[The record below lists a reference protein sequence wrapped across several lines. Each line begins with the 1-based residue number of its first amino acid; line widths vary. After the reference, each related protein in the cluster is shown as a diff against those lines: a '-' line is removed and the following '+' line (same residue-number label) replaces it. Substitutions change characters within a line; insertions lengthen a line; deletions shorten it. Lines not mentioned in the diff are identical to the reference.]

1 MIMPE
6 HIHFVGIGGISMS
19 GIAEILLRQGHQVS
33 GSDLE
38 DSHLLEGLRRS
49 GAMIYLGHQQGNVA
63 GADLVV
69 RSSAIPL
76 DNPELI
82 AAEEQGIPIIKRA
95 QMIARLME
103 GKQGIAISGT
113 HGKTTTTSMVSTIL
127 TAGRLDPVIL
137 IGGELNTIGGNAHLG
152 RGNFFVTEADESD
165 GSFLYFNPQVV
176 VVTNIEMDHHD
187 FYQSNQQLISAFQG
201 FLNNLPEDGKA
212 IVYAE
217 DQLLFSL
224 IDPDDPRYFTYGIEQ
239 GILRAID
246 IKLLPFGSFFTLVY
260 KETVLGEINLQIPG
274 KHNILNALA
283 AIAVAMTTGLEFGQI
298 KKGIEQYTGVNRR
311 FEKKGLIGDILVVDD
326 YAHHPTEIKET
337 LKAALNTGYER
348 IIAVFQPHRYSRT
361 KFLLREFAQS
371 FDQVDHLI
379 ITDIYGAGE
388 KPIPGVSSEELA
400 RLIAKNKG
408 NRVDFIAHLEDIVNY
423 LPEIIKSRDLII
435 TIGAGDVYRA
445 GELLLERMKKQK
457 EMA

>member
-1 MIMPE
+1 
-6 HIHFVGIGGISMS
+6 
-19 GIAEILLRQGHQVS
+19 
-33 GSDLE
+33 
-38 DSHLLEGLRRS
+38 
-49 GAMIYLGHQQGNVA
+49 
-63 GADLVV
+63 
-69 RSSAIPL
+69 
-76 DNPELI
+76 
-82 AAEEQGIPIIKRA
+82 
-95 QMIARLME
+95 MIARLME

-127 TAGRLDPVIL
+127 TVGRLDPVIL
-137 IGGELNTIGGNAHLG
+137 IGGEFNTIGGNAHLG

-187 FYQSNQQLISAFQG
+187 YYRSNQELITAFQG
-201 FLNNLPEDGKA
+201 FLNNIPEDGKA
-212 IVYAE
+212 IIYAE

-239 GILRAID
+239 GILRAIN

-260 KETVLGEINLQIPG
+260 KETILGEINLQIPG
-274 KHNILNALA
+274 MHNILNALA
-283 AIAVAMTTGLEFGQI
+283 AIAVAMSTGLEFGQI

-326 YAHHPTEIKET
+326 YAHHPTEIKAT
-337 LKAALNTGYER
+337 LKAARNTGYER
-348 IIAVFQPHRYSRT
+348 VIVVFQPHRYSRT
-361 KFLLREFAQS
+361 KFLLQEFAQS
-371 FDQVDHLI
+371 FNQVDHLI

-388 KPIPGVSSEELA
+388 KPIPGVKSEELA
-400 RLIAKNKG
+400 RLIAKKRGNK
-408 NRVDFIAHLEDIVNY
+408 VDFIAQLEDIVNY
-423 LPEIIKSRDLII
+423 LPGIIKSRDLII
-435 TIGAGDVYRA
+435 TIGAGDVYRV